1 MMSNYLSS
9 LPQFAVFLAAGF
21 LLLALFWTLYTF
33 VTPHD
38 ELALI
43 RAGNV
48 SAAIMMAG
56 AMLGFA
62 LPVAVAMARSE
73 DLMQLAQWGSV
84 ALLVQFCAYVLLRLM
99 HRGLHQAI
107 EQNQVSV
114 ALWAA
119 TLSLS
124 AGIINAGAQL
134 A

>member
-1 MMSNYLSS
+1 MSNYLST
-9 LPQFAVFLAAGF
+9 LPHFALILAVGF
-21 LLLALFWTLYTF
+21 VLLALFWSLYTF
-33 VTPHD
+33 ATPHD

-48 SAAIMMAG
+48 SAAIMLAG

-62 LPVAVAMARSE
+62 LPVGVAMAKSQ
-73 DLMQLAQWGSV
+73 DLMELAQWGSV
-84 ALLVQFCAYVLLRLM
+84 ALLVQFAAYVVLRLM
-99 HRGLHQAI
+99 HRGLHRAI

-119 TLSLS
+119 TMSVC
-124 AGIINAGAQL
+124 AGIVNAGAQL

>member
-1 MMSNYLSS
+1 MSNYLST
-9 LPQFAVFLAAGF
+9 LPHFALILAAGF
-21 LLLALFWTLYTF
+21 VLLALFWSLYTF
-33 VTPHD
+33 ATPHD

-48 SAAIMMAG
+48 SAAIMLAG

-62 LPVAVAMARSE
+62 LPVGVAMAKSQ
-73 DLMQLAQWGSV
+73 DLMELAQWGSV
-84 ALLVQFCAYVLLRLM
+84 ALLVQFAAYVALRLM

-119 TLSLS
+119 TMSVC
-124 AGIINAGAQL
+124 AGIVNAGAQL